1 LSAPLRLGV
10 AGLGTVGSGLL
21 QLLAEQGE
29 LLSTRC
35 DRKIVVTAVAARDRK
50 KDRGV
55 DLSKVRWVDD
65 PVALAR
71 DPEVDV
77 VVELIGGSEGPAK
90 DLVEAALNAKKP
102 VVTANKALIAHH
114 GIAIAKLS
122 ERTGT
127 PVHCEASVAGGIP
140 VIKALR
146 EGLAGNQ
153 VEGLYGILNG
163 TCNYIL
169 TTMRESGRDFAD
181 VLAEAQK
188 LGYAEADP
196 GFDIDG
202 IDTAH
207 KLAILASVAFGVPV
221 NIAAVHVDGIR
232 NLGIEDIRFADE
244 LGYRIK
250 LLAIA
255 RRTPHGLEQRVH
267 PCMVPTNTPIA
278 HVNGVFNAVVVEGS
292 SVGRVMLEG
301 RGAGGGP
308 TASAV
313 AADIVDIA
321 RGIRIPLFGVPVGNL
336 ARLPAAPTR
345 RHQGA
350 YYIRLVVVDRPGV
363 LADIAA
369 ALRDSKVSI
378 ESVLQRGRA
387 PEEPVPLVLVTHDTE
402 EARITRAMERIVKLD
417 TVTRPPTMI
426 PIEAL

>member
-1 LSAPLRLGV
+1 LSQALRLGV
-10 AGLGTVGSGLL
+10 AGLGTVGGGLL
-21 QLLAEQGE
+21 KLLAEQGE
-29 LLSTRC
+29 ALTERSG
-35 DRKIVVTAVAARDRK
+35 RKISVVAVAARDRK

-55 DLSKVRWVDD
+55 DLSGVRWVDD

-77 VVELIGGSEGPAK
+77 VVELMGGSEDPAK
-90 DLVEAALNAKKP
+90 ALVEAALAAKKP

-114 GIAIAKLS
+114 GVAIAKLS
-122 ERTGT
+122 ERHGT
-127 PVHCEASVAGGIP
+127 PLHFEASVAGGIP
-140 VIKALR
+140 IIKALR
-146 EGLAGNQ
+146 EGFAGNR
-153 VEGLYGILNG
+153 VDSLYGILNG

-169 TTMRESGRDFAD
+169 TTMRETGRDFAD

-221 NIAAVHVDGIR
+221 NIGAVHVDGIR
-232 NLGIEDIRFADE
+232 NLSLDDIRFADE

-267 PCMVPTNTPIA
+267 PCMVPNNTPIA

-301 RGAGGGP
+301 RGAGAGP

-321 RGIRIPLFGVPVGNL
+321 RGVSLPVFGVPTANL

-350 YYIRLVVVDRPGV
+350 YYIRLVVLDRPGV

-369 ALRDSKVSI
+369 ALRDAKVSI
-378 ESVLQRGRA
+378 ESVIQRGRA
-387 PEEPVPLVLVTHDTE
+387 PEEPVPLVLITHDTE
-402 EARITRAMERIVKLD
+402 EARMTRALERMVKLD
-417 TVTRPPTMI
+417 TVTRPPTLI
-426 PIEAL
+426 PIEQL

>member
-1 LSAPLRLGV
+1 LSAALRLGV
-10 AGLGTVGSGLL
+10 AGLGTVGGGLL
-21 QLLAEQGE
+21 KLLAEQGKA
-29 LLSTRC
+29 LTGRSG
-35 DRKIVVTAVAARDRK
+35 RKISVVAVAARDRK

-77 VVELIGGSEGPAK
+77 VVELMGGSEDPAK
-90 DLVEAALNAKKP
+90 ALVEAALAARKP

-114 GIAIAKLS
+114 GVAIAKLS
-122 ERTGT
+122 ERHGT
-127 PVHCEASVAGGIP
+127 PLHFEASVAGGIP
-140 VIKALR
+140 IIKALR
-146 EGLAGNQ
+146 EGFAGNR
-153 VEGLYGILNG
+153 VDSLYGILNG

-169 TTMRESGRDFAD
+169 TTMRETGRDFAD

-221 NIAAVHVDGIR
+221 NIGAVHVDGIR
-232 NLGIEDIRFADE
+232 NLSLDDIRFADE

-267 PCMVPTNTPIA
+267 PCMVPNNTPIA

-301 RGAGGGP
+301 RGAGAGP

-321 RGIRIPLFGVPVGNL
+321 RGVSLPVFGVPTANL

-350 YYIRLVVVDRPGV
+350 YYIRLVVLDRPGV

-369 ALRDSKVSI
+369 ALRDAKVSI
-378 ESVLQRGRA
+378 ESVIQRGRA
-387 PEEPVPLVLVTHDTE
+387 PEEPVPLVLITHDTE
-402 EARITRAMERIVKLD
+402 EARMTRALERMVKLD
-417 TVTRPPTMI
+417 TVTRPPTLI
-426 PIEAL
+426 PIEQL